1 MQTPLQE
8 LIEWNEKELLEA
20 KHVIDNAKDY
30 DEMTL
35 AMADH
40 YYRVHYQVKA
50 KATELLE
57 KERQIIKRSYDDGY
71 YSGVNRHTQV
81 LADNGSDYYTKTVTN
96 ESK

>member
-1 MQTPLQE
+1 MNTPLME
-8 LIEWNEKELLEA
+8 LIEWNNKELLEA

-30 DEMTL
+30 DERTL

-57 KERQIIKRSYDDGY
+57 KEMELARHAFLNAINMGDDI
-71 YSGVNRHTQV
+71 SPKTANE
-81 LADNGSDYYTKTVTN
+81 LFEDYYTKTFTN

>member
-1 MQTPLQE
+1 MNTPLME
-8 LIEWNEKELLEA
+8 LIEWNNNELLEA

-57 KERQIIKRSYDDGY
+57 KERQIIIDAYHINPNEAVFGN
-71 YSGVNRHTQV
+71 VC
-81 LADNGSDYYTKTVTN
+81 SDYYTKTFTK

>member
-1 MQTPLQE
+1 ME
-8 LIEWNEKELLEA
+8 LIEWNNNELLEA

-30 DEMTL
+30 DERIVS
-35 AMADH
+35 MADK
-40 YYRVHYQVKA
+40 YYRAHYQVNS

>member
-30 DEMTL
+30 DERTL

-57 KERQIIKRSYDDGY
+57 KERQIIKRSYDDGWDAK
-71 YSGVNRHTQV
+71 H
-81 LADNGSDYYTKTVTN
+81 GSASEYYTKTFTN